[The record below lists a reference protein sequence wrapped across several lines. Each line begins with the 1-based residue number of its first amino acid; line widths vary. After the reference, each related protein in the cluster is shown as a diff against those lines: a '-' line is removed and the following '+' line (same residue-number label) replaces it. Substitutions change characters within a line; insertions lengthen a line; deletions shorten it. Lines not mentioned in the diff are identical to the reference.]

1 MMAFNFKKW
10 NTLLGWISFCIAL
23 VTYSLTVEPT
33 VSFWDCGEYISTS
46 ANLELGHPPGAPLF
60 QMLGAF
66 FAMFAMDNSQVA
78 LMVNM
83 MSVISSAFTIL
94 LMFWSLTML
103 IGKMV
108 VKSTSEITKSHQIMI
123 LGSAFVG
130 AMSFTFSDT
139 FWYNAVEAEVYAM
152 ATFLIS
158 LLLWLGL
165 KWEENMDKER
175 GDKWLLLIALVVGFS
190 FGVHIMALLTIPSIS
205 LIYFFKKYKEIS
217 IQKFILFN
225 VIAVVILFL
234 VFSILIP
241 FTLEFFG
248 RAEIF
253 LVNSFGLPFDSG
265 TIIAFL
271 SIIAVFYFSLNYTVK
286 HQKKTANTL
295 ILCVMFILI
304 GFSSWMMLPIRANA
318 NPPIN
323 ENRPSDAVEMLNYY
337 NREQYGSNSITF
349 GRMYTEQFSGL
360 DQDNPYFDAKP
371 NYNRDEKSGK
381 YIIVNQYKN
390 AIQNLDDNHKGF
402 LPRMWSP
409 DHAQNYMQYA
419 DVPEFR
425 INPDFA
431 GEEGYDQL
439 VAIVSDFR
447 AAYNSGRID
456 EEDYLSFLKTYGN
469 FLIVE
474 RPSLAQN
481 ISYMFS
487 YQFNYMYWRYLMWNF
502 AGRQNDVQGKGDVID
517 GNWLTGIN
525 SFDKLMLFSQDNLP
539 SDVLNDKARN
549 TYYLIPFLLGLFG
562 LLYHSWKDSKNFYI
576 IGILFLFTGL
586 ALKIYLN
593 ERPFE
598 PRERDYAVVGSFYIF
613 AMWIGFGV
621 YGIFDLIRTKVQ
633 AKIAVP
639 LVLSLSLLGAPILM
653 ASENWDDHDRS
664 GKYTALA
671 NAKAYLDSCDP
682 NAILFTIG
690 DNDTFPLW
698 YAQEIEKYRTDVR
711 IVNTS
716 LLMTDWYIDQMK
728 SQAHESA
735 PIPSSLDPKDY
746 LADRLDYVF
755 FDKRT
760 ENRWNIKDLIKHI
773 KSDNPNT
780 FVQMRNGESL
790 PFYPTNKIRVPVDK
804 NAVIKHKV
812 VSEQF
817 HDSIVPYIDIDIK
830 GSSLYKNRIVMLDII
845 AENNW
850 ERPICFTGGSFG
862 DEDYIWMKNYL
873 QLDGMVYKLV
883 PVYKSIPKNAS
894 PMDLGQIDEDKM
906 YTIFKNLDWGNSN
919 GNIYHD
925 PETRK
930 NSISYRTNGIRLIE
944 KLIQEEKID
953 QAKEMIELINDKLPV
968 EQYGYYSLVDPYV
981 GAYYLVGEPEKA
993 RKLFHFIETKYKEHL
1008 NYFSQLKTSEQNVLA
1023 REIITYIE
1031 RYRSLLD
1038 NLKAYDN
1045 DYFHK
1050 NKADFVNFNKR
1061 FERFGR
1067 NPLEE

>member
-1 MMAFNFKKW
+1 MAFNFKKW
-10 NTLLGWISFCIAL
+10 NTLIGWISFGIAL
-23 VTYSLTVEPT
+23 VTFTLTVEPT

-66 FAMFAMDNSQVA
+66 FAMFAFEKSQVA
-78 LMVNM
+78 LLVNM

-94 LMFWSLTML
+94 LMFWSSTIL

-108 VKSTSEITKSHQIMI
+108 AKTTQEVTQSQQMMI

-130 AMSFTFSDT
+130 VMAFTFSDT

-165 KWEENMDKER
+165 KWEENMDQER
-175 GDKWLLLIALVVGFS
+175 GHRWLLLIALVVGFS
-190 FGVHIMALLTIPSIS
+190 FGIHIMALLTIPSIA
-205 LIYFFKKYKEIS
+205 LIYFFKKYQKIS
-217 IQKFILFN
+217 IKKFIIFN
-225 VIAVVILFL
+225 VVAILILVIIFA
-234 VFSILIP
+234 ILIP
-241 FTLEFFG
+241 FVLEFFG

-253 LVNSFGLPFDSG
+253 LVNTFGLPFNSG

-271 SIIAVFYFSLNYTVK
+271 SIIAMFYFALRYTI
-286 HQKKTANTL
+286 QKSMPMANTL
-295 ILCVMFILI
+295 VLCVMFIMI
-304 GFSSWMMLPIRANA
+304 GFSSWLMLPIRANA

-337 NREQYGSNSITF
+337 NREQYGSNSLLY
-349 GRMYTEQFSGL
+349 GKMYTEQFSGL
-360 DQDNPYFDAKP
+360 DEDNPYLDGKP
-371 NYNRDEKSGK
+371 NYDRDEKSKK
-381 YIIVNQYKN
+381 YVVVNQYKN
-390 AIQNLDDNHKGF
+390 SIQNLDDSHKGF
-402 LPRMWSP
+402 LPRMWSH
-409 DHAQNYMQYA
+409 DNAQNYMLYSGTP
-419 DVPEFR
+419 DFR
-425 INPDFA
+425 INPDFS
-431 GEEGYDQL
+431 GEEGYEQL

-447 AAYNSGRID
+447 SAYNSGRID
-456 EEDYLSFLKTYGN
+456 EEDYLMFLKTYGN

-474 RPSLAQN
+474 RPTLAQN

-502 AGRQNDVQGKGDVID
+502 SGRQNDAQGKGDALD

-525 SFDKLMLFSQDNLP
+525 AIDSQMLYSQDHLP

-549 TYYLIPFLLGLFG
+549 TYYMIPFLLGLLG
-562 LLYHSWKDSKNFYI
+562 LFYQSWKDSKNFYI
-576 IGILFLFTGL
+576 IAILFLFTGV

-613 AMWIGFGV
+613 AMWIGFGI
-621 YGIFDLIRTKVQ
+621 YGIYDVLRQKVQ
-633 AKIAVP
+633 SRILVP
-639 LVLSLSLLGAPILM
+639 VVLSLSLLGAPILM
-653 ASENWDDHDRS
+653 ATENWDDHDRS

-698 YAQEIEKYRTDVR
+698 YAQEIENYRTDVR

-728 SQAHESA
+728 SQAYESA
-735 PIPSSLDPKDY
+735 PIPSSLSREDY
-746 LADRLDYVF
+746 KADRMDYVF

-760 ENRWNIKDLIKHI
+760 ENRWDIKDLVAFI
-773 KSDNPNT
+773 KSNDPST
-780 FVQMRNGESL
+780 FVQMRNGERL
-790 PFYPTNKIRVPVDK
+790 PFYPTNKVRIQVDK
-804 NAVIKHKV
+804 NSVVKHKV
-812 VSEQF
+812 ISDKF
-817 HDSIVPYIDIDIK
+817 HDSIVPYIDVDIS

-845 AENNW
+845 AQNNW

-873 QLDGMVYKLV
+873 QLDGLVYKLV
-883 PVYKSIPKNAS
+883 PVYTKLPQNPS
-894 PMDLGQIDEDKM
+894 PMDMGQIDADKM
-906 YTIFKNLDWGNSN
+906 FQIMKNLDWGNSD
-919 GNIYHD
+919 GDIYHD

-930 NSISYRTNGIRLIE
+930 NSITIRTNGIRLIQE
-944 KLIQEEKID
+944 LIQEGKMN
-953 QAKEMIELINDKLPV
+953 QAKEMIELINQKLPV
-968 EQYGYYSLVDPYV
+968 EKYGYYSLVDPYV
-981 GAYYLVGEPEKA
+981 GAYYLVGAPEKA
-993 RKLFHFIETKYKEHL
+993 RALFHFIDDKYKEHL
-1008 NYFSQLKTSEQNVLA
+1008 NYYSQLKTSEQNDLA
-1023 REIITYIE
+1023 MQIITYIE
-1031 RYRSLLD
+1031 RYRSLLE
-1038 NLKAYDN
+1038 NLKAYDK
-1045 DYFHK
+1045 DYFDK
-1050 NKADFVNFNKR
+1050 QKTDFINFNKR

-1067 NPLEE
+1067 DPIE